1 MQPLQPTAE
10 KPSLLDRPILPGFR
24 LSWETLVFALVVIL
38 AIVTRFHLLEPRVMS
53 HDETSHV
60 YFSWLLSKG
69 SGYAHDP
76 VTHGPL
82 QFHLVAL
89 SYFLF
94 GDSDTSARIPA
105 VLFSIATVYFMW
117 HYRRYLGRVGAIAA
131 ALFFTISPYMLYYG
145 RYVRNEAFVALFGV
159 MMLWAML
166 RYMHTGHSRY
176 LYWFTLVNV
185 LHFCTKETS
194 FIYAAQ
200 ALLFLAIYLVYR
212 ITGRPWSSTQART
225 RFIIALMLALLL
237 FSVAA
242 IMYVAGTGPA
252 ATALTAPAIPTGA
265 PSIGIPKAY
274 PLSMLGLGL
283 LAIAAAVY
291 YAITGF
297 GLAQLRQERSFDLA
311 MLLGT
316 LILPQLSPFIINA
329 VGWSIPVN
337 AAEVRALTL
346 TSILQVA
353 AVLLPVTILSVVL
366 GLAWNRRLWLGN
378 AALWY
383 SVFTVFYTT
392 LFTNGAG
399 FFTGTLGSLGYW
411 LAQQEVNRGSQPL
424 YYYALIQIPI
434 YEFLPAIGAILA
446 VFLFLRD
453 RHPTLPE
460 DALPAQPPAAEAGPA
475 LPSAEEPALPSL
487 PALQTPPLLFL
498 LGFWAVSSLL
508 AYSIAGEKMP
518 WLTVHITLPLII
530 LSGWAVG
537 ALVDSMRWDFL
548 RKARGWLMPAALLVF
563 VLALPAV
570 LRSLLGANPP
580 FAGQSLE
587 QLSATSDFLI
597 ALGAALLSGYALF
610 RLLNEWPSLYIRHFI
625 TLGFLAFLALLTARA
640 AFMASYINY
649 DRATEYLVYA
659 HSGPGDKLALAQIED
674 LSQRLTGGLDMVVA
688 YDSDTTYPYWWYLR
702 NYPNQR
708 FFGSTPTRDLRDAPA
723 ILVGE
728 TNFGKV
734 EPIVGQAYY
743 RFDYIRIWW
752 PNQDYFNLT
761 GERLINAFR
770 DPNLREALFQIWLN
784 RDYTKYAQ
792 ATGVDMSLDSWSP
805 SGKMRLYL
813 RKDVVSQLWD
823 YGVGPSAAEVVA
835 DPYEGKQVNLT
846 ADLSYGVQGI
856 DPGQFLNPRDI
867 AVAPDGTLYVAD
879 TNNHRIQHL
888 SAAGEV
894 LDIWGTFA
902 DLAQGAAP
910 GGTFYEPWGVAVGPD
925 GSVYVADTWNH
936 RIQKFTPDGQFLTM
950 WGFFGQ
956 GETPFAIWGPRD
968 IAIDANGMVYITDT
982 GNKRVVVFD
991 PQGGYITQFGTVGFE
1006 PGQFDEPTGLSV
1018 DPDGL
1023 VYVADTWNQ
1032 RVQVFEPGEAG
1043 IFTPL
1048 RTWDVVAWYGQSLDN
1063 KPSILA
1069 DASGSLYLTDP
1080 EGNRILRF
1088 STAGEFTSYWGDY
1101 GSELTGLILPSGLAA
1116 DPAGGLWVADSG
1128 NHRILHFVP

>member
-1 MQPLQPTAE
+1 MQLAQPTEE
-10 KPSLLDRPILPGFR
+10 KPTLLDRPVLAGFR

-38 AIVTRFHLLEPRVMS
+38 AIITRFYLLEPRVMS

-200 ALLFLAIYLVYR
+200 ALLFLAIYLIYR
-212 ITGRPWSSTQART
+212 ITGRPWISNQART
-225 RFIIALMLALLL
+225 RFIIALLLALLL
-237 FSVAA
+237 FSIAA
-242 IMYVAGTGPA
+242 ILYFAGSGPA
-252 ATALTAPAIPTGA
+252 VPSATTSPATPAVSATAIPR
-265 PSIGIPKAY
+265 AY

-283 LAIAAAVY
+283 LAVVGAVY
-291 YAITGF
+291 YALTGF

-316 LILPQLSPFIINA
+316 LILPQLSPFLINA

-337 AAEVRALTL
+337 ATEVRALTL
-346 TSILQVA
+346 TSILQIA
-353 AVLLPVTILSVVL
+353 AVLVPVVILSVVL
-366 GLAWNRRLWLGN
+366 GLVWNRRLWLGN

-424 YYYALIQIPI
+424 YYYALLQIPL
-434 YEFLPAIGAILA
+434 YEFLPAIGSLLAI
-446 VFLFLRD
+446 FLFLRD
-453 RHPTLPE
+453 R
-460 DALPAQPPAAEAGPA
+460 QPA
-475 LPSAEEPALPSL
+475 LVEEPQPSQAEPSEAPLPNAEEPAPL
-487 PALQTPPLLFL
+487 PALQKPPFL
-498 LGFWAVSSLL
+498 ALMGFWAITSLL

-518 WLTVHITLPLII
+518 WLTVHITLPMII
-530 LSGWAVG
+530 LSGWTVG
-537 ALVDSMRWDFL
+537 TLVDNVRWGFL
-548 RKARGWLMPAALLVF
+548 RTARGWLMPAALLVF
-563 VLALPAV
+563 ILALPAA

-580 FAGQSLE
+580 FAGQSLD
-587 QLSATSDFLI
+587 QLSATSEFLI

-610 RLLNEWPSLYIRHFI
+610 RLLNEWPSMHIRHFI
-625 TLGFLAFLALLTARA
+625 ALGFLGFLAVLTARA
-640 AFMASYINY
+640 AFMASYVNY

-674 LSQRLTGGLDMVVA
+674 LSRRLTGGLDMVVA

-708 FFGSTPTRDLRDAPA
+708 FYGSTPTRDLRDAPA

-728 TNFGKV
+728 NNFGKI

-761 GERLINAFR
+761 RDRLLNAFR
-770 DPNLREALFQIWLN
+770 DPNLREAIFQIWLN
-784 RDYTKYAQ
+784 RDYTKYGQ
-792 ATGVDMSLDSWSP
+792 VTGLDMGLDTWNP

-856 DPGQFLNPRDI
+856 DPGQFLNPRDV
-867 AVAPDGTLYVAD
+867 AVAPDGTIYVAD

-888 SAAGEV
+888 SADGQV
-894 LDIWGTFA
+894 LDVWGTFA
-902 DLAQGAAP
+902 DLSKGAAP

-936 RIQKFTPDGQFLTM
+936 RLQKFTADGQFLTM

-956 GETPFAIWGPRD
+956 GETPFALWGPRD
-968 IAIDANGMVYITDT
+968 IAIDANGMVYVTDT

-991 PQGGYITQFGTVGFE
+991 PQGGYITQFGTVGYD
-1006 PGQFDEPTGLSV
+1006 PGQFDEPTGLTV

-1032 RVQVFEPGEAG
+1032 RVQVFEPGEMG
-1043 IFTPL
+1043 IFIPV
-1048 RTWDVVAWYGQSLDN
+1048 RSWDVVAWFGQSLDN
-1063 KPSILA
+1063 KPSIIA
-1069 DASGSLYLTDP
+1069 DATGSIYLSDP
-1080 EGNRILRF
+1080 EGSRILRF
-1088 STAGEFTSYWGDY
+1088 NAAGEFVSYWGDY
-1101 GSELTGLILPSGLAA
+1101 GSELSTFILPSGLAA
-1116 DPAGGLWVADSG
+1116 DPAGGLWVADNG